1 MEEIQFHAK
10 ESCSEFAKILTR
22 SQSRTSPQAAWL
34 TSHRRNKP
42 RHTRSCYYWR
52 PMTLHSSL
60 LRLPCLF
67 GLCFWLTIQSVSSPS
82 VSNGKSESANAK
94 PIVHFTDV
102 AQKAGLTTPVI
113 FGGET
118 KKKYIIETTGT
129 GVAIFDYDN
138 DGWPDIFVVNGT
150 TLETLPTSKAPTS
163 HLYRNNH
170 DGTFTDVTAKAGLI
184 HTGWGQG
191 VCVGDYDND
200 GFEDLY
206 VTYYGKNVLYHN
218 NGNGTFSDVSEKAKV
233 AGNGKAWGTGCA
245 FVDYDRDG
253 KLDLFVANYVDFD
266 LSTTPAPG
274 ERPSCMWK
282 GVAVMC
288 GPRGLPWAKNILYH
302 NLGNGT
308 FEDVTAKARIDQT
321 NGHYAFS
328 VSTLDYDDDGWPD
341 IYVACDSTAS
351 ILYHNNRD
359 GTFTDVAVVSG
370 AAFNDDGR
378 EQAGMGSTV
387 ADYDGDGK
395 LDLFKTNFSDDTS
408 TLYRNNGDGTFDD
421 KTFPAGFGLN
431 TQYLGW
437 GVAFFDFDNDGWPD
451 LLLVN
456 GHVYPEVDS
465 QHLGSNFKEPRILYH
480 NNGNGTFTDISSS
493 AGPAITAVSSSRGL
507 AVGDLW
513 NDGRMSAVVSNMNAP
528 PSLLVNDVRNG
539 NHWITFRAIGV
550 KSNRDGIGAR
560 ITVKA
565 GARTLVD
572 EVRSG
577 SSYISNNA
585 MRVHFGLGSAT
596 KVDWIQV
603 RWPSGLVE
611 RFENLSA
618 DSIHTLKEGSGKI
631 EVTK

>member
-1 MEEIQFHAK
+1 MI
-10 ESCSEFAKILTR
+10 
-22 SQSRTSPQAAWL
+22 
-34 TSHRRNKP
+34 
-42 RHTRSCYYWR
+42 
-52 PMTLHSSL
+52 LHSSF
-60 LRLPCLF
+60 LRLLCFL
-67 GLCFWLTIQSVSSPS
+67 GLCAWLSIHSANSPS
-82 VSNGKSESANAK
+82 AGNSEGANAK
-94 PIVHFTDV
+94 PIAHFTDI

-113 FGGET
+113 FGGENT
-118 KKKYIIETTGT
+118 KKYIIETTGT
-129 GVAIFDYDN
+129 GVAMFDYDN

-150 TLETLPTSKAPTS
+150 TLEQLPSAKAPTS
-163 HLYRNNH
+163 HLYHNNH
-170 DGTFTDVTAKAGLI
+170 DGTFTDVTAKAGLT

-218 NGNGTFSDVSEKAKV
+218 NGNSTFTDVGEKAHV
-233 AGNGKAWGTGCA
+233 AGTGKAWGTGCA
-245 FVDYDRDG
+245 FLDYDRDG
-253 KLDLFVANYVDFD
+253 KLDLMVANYVDYD
-266 LSTTPAPG
+266 SATALAPG
-274 ERPSCMWK
+274 ERTSCMWK
-282 GVAVMC
+282 GVPVMC
-288 GPRGLPWAKNILYH
+288 GPRGLPWAKNILYR
-302 NLGNGT
+302 NLGNGA
-308 FEDVTAKARIDQT
+308 FEDVTAKAHIDQT

-328 VSTLDYDDDGWPD
+328 VSTFDYDDDGWPD

-351 ILYHNNRD
+351 ILYRNNHD

-421 KTFPAGFGLN
+421 KTFSAGFGLN

-437 GVAFFDFDNDGWPD
+437 GVMFLDFDNDGWPD

-465 QHLGSNFKEPRILYH
+465 QHLGSNFREPRILYR
-480 NNGNGTFTDISSS
+480 NNGNGTFTDISAA
-493 AGPAITAVSSSRGL
+493 AGPGITAVSSSRGL

-513 NDGRMSAVVSNMNAP
+513 NDGRISAVVSNMNAL

-539 NHWITFRAIGV
+539 NHWIAFRTIGV
-550 KSNRDGIGAR
+550 KSNRDGIGAK

-565 GARTLVD
+565 GARALVD

-577 SSYISNNA
+577 SSFISNNDK
-585 MRVHFGLGSAT
+585 RVHFGLGASA
-596 KVDWIQV
+596 KIDGVQV
-603 RWPSGLVE
+603 RWPSGLLE
-611 RFENLSA
+611 EFGNLSA
-618 DSIHTLKEGSGKI
+618 DAIHTLKEGSGTPVVAGPGKN
-631 EVTK
+631 

>member
-1 MEEIQFHAK
+1 MTFR
-10 ESCSEFAKILTR
+10 SSFLRILCLLG
-22 SQSRTSPQAAWL
+22 PCAWL
-34 TSHRRNKP
+34 
-42 RHTRSCYYWR
+42 
-52 PMTLHSSL
+52 SL
-60 LRLPCLF
+60 PF
-67 GLCFWLTIQSVSSPS
+67 AISPS
-82 VSNGKSESANAK
+82 AVVDHPQSTNGK
-94 PIVHFTDV
+94 PIAHFVDV
-102 AQKAGLTTPVI
+102 AQKAGLSAPVI
-113 FGGET
+113 FGGEST
-118 KKKYIIETTGT
+118 KKYIIETTGT

-150 TLETLPTSKAPTS
+150 TLDPVPQGKVPTS

-170 DGTFTDVTAKAGLI
+170 DGTFTDVTAKAGLT

-200 GFEDLY
+200 GWEDLY

-218 NGNGTFSDVSEKAKV
+218 NGDGTFTDVSEKAKV

-253 KLDLFVANYVDFD
+253 KLDLFIANYVDFD
-266 LSTTPAPG
+266 LSTAPAPG

-302 NLGNGT
+302 NLGNGI

-351 ILYHNNRD
+351 ILYHNNHD

-451 LLLVN
+451 LLLAN

-480 NNGNGTFTDISSS
+480 NNGNGTFTDISTS

-513 NDGRMSAVVSNMNAP
+513 NDGRMSAVISNMNAP
-528 PSLLVNDVRNG
+528 PSLLVNDVRTA
-539 NHWITFRAIGV
+539 NHWIAFRTIGV

-577 SSYISNNA
+577 SSYISNND
-585 MRVHFGLGSAT
+585 MRVHFGLGGAT
-596 KVDWIQV
+596 KIDWVQV

-611 RFENLSA
+611 RFENLSS
-618 DSIHTLKEGSGKI
+618 DSIHALREGSGTLVNPPPAKP
-631 EVTK
+631 

>member
-1 MEEIQFHAK
+1 
-10 ESCSEFAKILTR
+10 
-22 SQSRTSPQAAWL
+22 
-34 TSHRRNKP
+34 
-42 RHTRSCYYWR
+42 
-52 PMTLHSSL
+52 MTLHFSFF
-60 LRLPCLF
+60 RFVCFIGLF
-67 GLCFWLTIQSVSSPS
+67 AWLSMQSAGSPGTQS
-82 VSNGKSESANAK
+82 AKSESANAK

-102 AQKAGLTTPVI
+102 AQKAGLTTPVM
-113 FGGET
+113 FGGENT
-118 KKKYIIETTGT
+118 KKYIIETTGT

-150 TLETLPTSKAPTS
+150 KLDALPTSKAPTS
-163 HLYRNNH
+163 HLYHNNH
-170 DGTFTDVTAKAGLI
+170 DGTFSDVTEKAGLT

-200 GFEDLY
+200 GFKDLF
-206 VTYYGKNVLYHN
+206 VTYYGKNALYHN
-218 NGNGTFSDVSEKAKV
+218 NGNGTFTDVSEKAHV
-233 AGNGKAWGTGCA
+233 AGSGKMWGTGCA
-245 FVDYDRDG
+245 FLDYDRDG
-253 KLDLFVANYVDFD
+253 KLDLIVANYVDYKSATA
-266 LSTTPAPG
+266 LAPG

-282 GVAVMC
+282 GVPVMC

-302 NLGNGT
+302 NLGNGV
-308 FEDVTAKARIDQT
+308 FEDVTTKAHIDQT
-321 NGHYAFS
+321 NGHYSFS

-341 IYVACDSTAS
+341 IFVACDSTSS
-351 ILYHNNRD
+351 ILYHNDRD
-359 GTFTDVAVVSG
+359 GTFTDVAVVAG

-387 ADYDGDGK
+387 GDYDGDGR
-395 LDLFKTNFSDDTS
+395 LDIFKTNFSDDTS

-437 GVAFFDFDNDGWPD
+437 GVMFLDVDNDGWPD

-465 QHLGSNFKEPRILYH
+465 QHLGSNFQEPKILYH
-480 NNGNGTFTDISSS
+480 NNGNGTFTDISATAGPGIAAASS
-493 AGPAITAVSSSRGL
+493 ARGL

-513 NDGRMSAVVSNMNAP
+513 NDGRMSAVISNMNAP
-528 PSLLVNDVRNG
+528 PMLLVNDVRNG
-539 NHWITFRAIGV
+539 NHWIALRTIGG
-550 KSNRDGIGAR
+550 KSNRDGIGAK

-577 SSYISNNA
+577 SSYVSNSD
-585 MRVHFGLGSAT
+585 MRVHFGLGSVT
-596 KVDWIQV
+596 KMEWVEV

-611 RFENLSA
+611 RFENLPVDA
-618 DSIHTLKEGSGKI
+618 IHTLKEGSGAPANPPSVLAKP
-631 EVTK
+631 

>member
-1 MEEIQFHAK
+1 M
-10 ESCSEFAKILTR
+10 STR
-22 SQSRTSPQAAWL
+22 PCYHWTLMIPDFSFLRLFSFLVLCAWL
-34 TSHRRNKP
+34 S
-42 RHTRSCYYWR
+42 
-52 PMTLHSSL
+52 M
-60 LRLPCLF
+60 
-67 GLCFWLTIQSVSSPS
+67 QSVSSPS
-82 VSNGKSESANAK
+82 VSAGKSQGANAK
-94 PIVHFTDV
+94 HIVHFTDI
-102 AQKAGLTTPVI
+102 AQKAGLVAPVI
-113 FGGET
+113 FGGENR
-118 KKKYIIETTGT
+118 KKYIIETTGT

-150 TLETLPTSKAPTS
+150 TLEALPSDKAPTS

-170 DGTFTDVTAKAGLI
+170 DGTFTDVTEKAGLGR
-184 HTGWGQG
+184 TGWGQG

-200 GFEDLY
+200 GWEDLF

-218 NGNGTFSDVSEKAKV
+218 NGDGTFTDVSERAHV

-253 KLDLFVANYVDFD
+253 KLDLMVANYVDFD
-266 LSTTPAPG
+266 SATALAPG
-274 ERPSCMWK
+274 ERPSCIWK
-282 GVAVMC
+282 GVPVMC

-308 FEDVTAKARIDQT
+308 FEDVTKKAHIDQT
-321 NGHYAFS
+321 NGHYACS

-341 IYVACDSTAS
+341 IFVACDSTAS
-351 ILYHNNRD
+351 ILYHNNHD
-359 GTFTDVAVVSG
+359 GTFTDVAVVAG

-387 ADYDGDGK
+387 GDYDGDGR

-408 TLYRNNGDGTFDD
+408 TLYHNNGDGTFDD

-437 GVAFFDFDNDGWPD
+437 GVTFLDADNDGWPD

-465 QHLGSNFKEPRILYH
+465 QHLGSNFREPKIFYH
-480 NNGNGTFTDISSS
+480 NNDNGTFTDISAN
-493 AGPAITAVSSSRGL
+493 AGPGVTAVSSSRGL

-513 NDGRMSAVVSNMNAP
+513 NDGRMSAVISNMNAP
-528 PSLLVNDVRNG
+528 PMLLVNDVRNG
-539 NHWITFRAIGV
+539 NHWIAFRTMGTSFSSGSSSGWGGT
-550 KSNRDGIGAR
+550 KSNRDGIGAK

-565 GARTLVD
+565 SARTRTLVD

-577 SSYISNNA
+577 SSYMSSND
-585 MRVHFGLGSAT
+585 MRVHFGLGSAA
-596 KVDWIQV
+596 KIDSVQV

-611 RFENLSA
+611 RYDGLEP
-618 DSIHTLKEGSGKI
+618 DGIRTLKEGPGTLV
-631 EVTK
+631 EAPTKGSFSNTPAATKQGASATGFENH